1 MTINTVIAEVAHNI
15 VPRSKTCRKTY
26 LYNYLYNCLYNIER
40 SASKGKMRATLACG
54 NLAHT
59 VAAATEREKRSIL
72 DFTKSNL
79 AIVTSYNDMV
89 SAH

>member
-26 LYNYLYNCLYNIER
+26 LYNCLYNIER

-54 NLAHT
+54 DLAHT

>member
-26 LYNYLYNCLYNIER
+26 LYNYLYNIER

>member
-26 LYNYLYNCLYNIER
+26 LYNIER